1 MFAAGCGGSPAG
13 GEGESAAPLTGV
25 TLNVFNWGEYIDDED
40 YKVNDR
46 FTFETGIKVN
56 YKNFT
61 DNESMYAV
69 ISSGAAE
76 YDVVFPSDYMV
87 GKMRKEGMLEKI
99 NFENVPNFQYIDSTL
114 KNPNY
119 DPTNEYSVPYTW
131 GTVGIFYNTKK
142 VDAADLALGWD
153 LLWCDKY
160 KGKIFMFDNQRDAF
174 GIALQ
179 EARLFYEHHRGGRM
193 AGRI

>member
-1 MFAAGCGGSPAG
+1 MKKIACLVLAASLAMFAAGCGGSPAG

-99 NFENVPNFQYIDSTL
+99 NFERRDTAPPEAGPPPST
-114 KNPNY
+114 P
-119 DPTNEYSVPYTW
+119 P
-131 GTVGIFYNTKK
+131 
-142 VDAADLALGWD
+142 
-153 LLWCDKY
+153 
-160 KGKIFMFDNQRDAF
+160 AF
-174 GIALQ
+174 GSAPGSWSPWPP
-179 EARLFYEHHRGGRM
+179 APHWRTADPPATRTRGKTRP
-193 AGRI
+193 R

>member
-1 MFAAGCGGSPAG
+1 MKKIACLVLAASLAMFAAGCGGSPAG

-69 ISSGAAE
+69 ISSSMMSCSPPITWWGRCA
-76 YDVVFPSDYMV
+76 
-87 GKMRKEGMLEKI
+87 RKAC
-99 NFENVPNFQYIDSTL
+99 S
-114 KNPNY
+114 
-119 DPTNEYSVPYTW
+119 
-131 GTVGIFYNTKK
+131 
-142 VDAADLALGWD
+142 
-153 LLWCDKY
+153 
-160 KGKIFMFDNQRDAF
+160 R
-174 GIALQ
+174 
-179 EARLFYEHHRGGRM
+179 R
-193 AGRI
+193 

>member
-1 MFAAGCGGSPAG
+1 MKKIACLVLAASLAMFAAGCGGSPAG

-131 GTVGIFYNTKK
+131 GTLLHKPALLVGFLGHFLAYR
-142 VDAADLALGWD
+142 VQMAAAIPSASRSRSSAIL
-153 LLWCDKY
+153 
-160 KGKIFMFDNQRDAF
+160 
-174 GIALQ
+174 
-179 EARLFYEHHRGGRM
+179 
-193 AGRI
+193 

>member
-1 MFAAGCGGSPAG
+1 MKKIACLVLAASLAMFAAGCGGSPAG

-114 KNPNY
+114 KNPN
-119 DPTNEYSVPYTW
+119 
-131 GTVGIFYNTKK
+131 
-142 VDAADLALGWD
+142 
-153 LLWCDKY
+153 
-160 KGKIFMFDNQRDAF
+160 
-174 GIALQ
+174 
-179 EARLFYEHHRGGRM
+179 
-193 AGRI
+193 